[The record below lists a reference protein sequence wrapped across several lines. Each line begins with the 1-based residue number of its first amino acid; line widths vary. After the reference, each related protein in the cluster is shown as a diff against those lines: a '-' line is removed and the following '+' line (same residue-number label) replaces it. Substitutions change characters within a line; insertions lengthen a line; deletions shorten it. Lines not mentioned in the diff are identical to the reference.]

1 MAEFRCKRCN
11 RILKSQKA
19 IELGYGS
26 FCYKKI
32 LDFKR
37 YKKLFEY
44 PDNENIDITNNNN
57 DGGSNG
63 KQSTN

>member
-32 LDFKR
+32 IDFNR

-44 PDNENIDITNNNN
+44 KDNENIDITNNNN

-63 KQSTN
+63 NQSIN